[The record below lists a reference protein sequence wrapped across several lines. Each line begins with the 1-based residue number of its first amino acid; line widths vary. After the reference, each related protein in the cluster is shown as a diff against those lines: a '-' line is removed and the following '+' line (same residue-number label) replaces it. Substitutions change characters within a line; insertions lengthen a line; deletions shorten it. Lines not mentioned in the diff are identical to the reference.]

1 MVSENRCLKL
11 RADAPHES
19 GTWESRKGRTYGI
32 RMDEYGRV
40 VTQSELPPHSYTALV
55 RDSQAMVE

>member
-1 MVSENRCLKL
+1 MKAGHGKVGKVERM
-11 RADAPHES
+11 D
-19 GTWESRKGRTYGI
+19 I
-32 RMDEYGRV
+32 MDEYGRV